1 MKNVVLNG
9 FNIKFNHPCFLPG
22 RFFRQAI
29 RMDIPWPYSP
39 YKYPWE
45 KICLVLPWDPLG
57 SLGPQKAGPSPCRDL
72 MGFAL
77 CNAYIFTDIF
87 PATPFLPLMPLV
99 PQVCGRMPGSCPVRT
114 RSRLNTWA
122 AVKISCLRLV
132 PKYRLSKIF
141 SFCGG
146 GGLSLYSVLFK
157 SKL

>member
-1 MKNVVLNG
+1 MDLTSNSTILV
-9 FNIKFNHPCFLPG
+9 FFLADSSGKPSEWIYLG
-22 RFFRQAI
+22 HIAHTSIHERKYALCSLG
-29 RMDIPWPYSP
+29 IPW
-39 YKYPWE
+39 
-45 KICLVLPWDPLG
+45 D

-132 PKYRLSKIF
+132 PKYRLSMIF

-146 GGLSLYSVLFK
+146 GYRFIVFCSNQNYK
-157 SKL
+157 